1 MSEDDALAALDL
13 CFSADIEP
21 TRVAAIIIEPVQGKG
36 ASTPASASFMQRL
49 RQVCDQH
56 GILLICDEIQ
66 TGFCRTGKTFATE
79 YSGVEPD
86 IMTLAK
92 SLAGGFPLSA
102 VVGKSE
108 VMNAAKP
115 GGLGGTYAGSP
126 SPAPPPWQCWR

>member
-1 MSEDDALAALDL
+1 
-13 CFSADIEP
+13 
-21 TRVAAIIIEPVQGKG
+21 
-36 ASTPASASFMQRL
+36 MQRL

-102 VVGKSE
+102 VVGK
-108 VMNAAKP
+108 A
-115 GGLGGTYAGSP
+115 
-126 SPAPPPWQCWR
+126 R